1 MVHMTFSLIAIG
13 AGAVVLT
20 NSKGTRWHRT
30 FGHIYATSMVGL
42 IVTAFLIYDL
52 TGNFGPFH
60 VAAAV
65 STVYTSVRLV
75 PRSCP
80 AA

>member
-42 IVTAFLIYDL
+42 IVTAFSIYDL
-52 TGNFGPFH
+52 TGNFGGVPRGCRCKH
-60 VAAAV
+60 GD
-65 STVYTSVRLV
+65 TSVRLV

>member
-1 MVHMTFSLIAIG
+1 MVHMTFSLIG

-30 FGHIYATSMVGL
+30 FGHVYATSMVGL
-42 IVTAFLIYDL
+42 IVTAFSIYNL

-65 STVYTSVRLV
+65 STAHAYSEPSNR
-75 PRSCP
+75 
-80 AA
+80 